1 MVGSGHSS
9 SGMILGQ
16 GVKSLQSRCLPREEL
31 SLPDWAG
38 SPSPQGEAGLGVRRR
53 GVPPVRAEGSPCH
66 GLALSHGSIET
77 GTKVGRVEFVPFALQ
92 LVARWGGQGGELG

>member
-16 GVKSLQSRCLPREEL
+16 GVKSLRSRCLPREEL

-38 SPSPQGEAGLGVRRR
+38 SPSPQGEAGLRVRRR
-53 GVPPVRAEGSPCH
+53 ASLLCSQRALPATALPSVTARSKLAPRSVGWNLSP
-66 GLALSHGSIET
+66 LLSN
-77 GTKVGRVEFVPFALQ
+77 
-92 LVARWGGQGGELG
+92 W